1 MISFYIPDRK
11 LQDLK
16 MNMRLIVFLV
26 VASLFVS
33 MGKFNSL
40 SFFCGRIL
48 KQMGGGGGGCL
59 LKRCS
64 FPCVSTL
71 KLAKRLGWGKYV
83 TSFVN
88 IINYTVNRMAL

>member
-48 KQMGGGGGGCL
+48 KQMGGGRL
-59 LKRCS
+59 S
-64 FPCVSTL
+64 FKALFFSMCIHV
-71 KLAKRLGWGKYV
+71 KVGKETWV
-83 TSFVN
+83 GQICDV
-88 IINYTVNRMAL
+88 IC